1 MKIKIL
7 VIFFLALILSF
18 IIYNVTLNNRKS
30 ILILGDNHLLDSS
43 YKTYDK
49 YLYDD
54 FKDDVVFFNELFT
67 EEDKTYKDIIN
78 DIKNNKYVISKN
90 KNIYLNQLI
99 SNANIIILNAN
110 NSEYFKKCN
119 KSKSIIKEYNK
130 KVSNDI
136 DSLIRIINKIS
147 TSKIIVIGNYCLNDE
162 DYGSYYSKY
171 NYINMNKLVS
181 NNENISSFRTF
192 KLSNEGNFTLYK
204 YVKSIKNHE

>member
-1 MKIKIL
+1 MNKYM
-7 VIFFLALILSF
+7 
-18 IIYNVTLNNRKS
+18 IIRSDNKS
-30 ILILGDNHLLDSS
+30 ISPPMSKH
-43 YKTYDK
+43 
-49 YLYDD
+49 
-54 FKDDVVFFNELFT
+54 EA
-67 EEDKTYKDIIN
+67 II
-78 DIKNNKYVISKN
+78 K
-90 KNIYLNQLI
+90 L
-99 SNANIIILNAN
+99 
-110 NSEYFKKCN
+110 
-119 KSKSIIKEYNK
+119 KEYNK

-162 DYGSYYSKY
+162 DYSSYYSKY